1 MMEESYDKVKDLI
14 AKSSHIVF
22 LTGAGMSTE
31 SGIPD
36 FRSKGGLYDR
46 EEDIT
51 YYLSTY
57 YFQQDPIDFWKF
69 YKELFQ
75 LETFSQYKPNKGHE
89 WIASLENVN
98 TRITVITQNIDGL
111 HQQSGSAHVI
121 ALHGDIQRAY
131 CTLCKREYD
140 MEYVNMQDTPICTNT
155 DHDEEVLKPNVV
167 LFGDTLPGF
176 EDALHSIETCDLFI
190 VMGTSLEVYPA
201 NQLPLYA
208 KNHIHVPLVLVNKE
222 QTKMDTHFDETYY
235 GTIGSFVEMMLN
247 KKMV

>member
-1 MMEESYDKVKDLI
+1 MKESYDKVKKLVS
-14 AKSSHIVF
+14 KSGHVVF

-57 YFQQDPIDFWKF
+57 YFQKDPIDFWRF

-75 LETFSQYKPNKGHE
+75 LEVFSQYRPNRGHE
-89 WIASLENVN
+89 WIASLETINRRV
-98 TRITVITQNIDGL
+98 TVITQNIDGL
-111 HQQSGSAHVI
+111 HQQSGSKHIV
-121 ALHGDIQRAY
+121 ALHGDIQKAH
-131 CTLCKREYD
+131 CPLCRREYE
-140 MEYVNMQDTPICTNT
+140 MEYLNKMDTPVCEDKEHTQT
-155 DHDEEVLKPNVV
+155 VLKPNVV
-167 LFGDTLPGF
+167 LFGDVLPGF
-176 EDALHSIETCDLFI
+176 EEALQSIETCDLFI

-208 KNHIHVPLVLVNKE
+208 KNRMRIPVVLVNKE
-222 QTKMDTHFDETYY
+222 QTKMDIHFDEVCYT
-235 GTIGSFVEMMLN
+235 TIGNFVNAMIKGGEE
-247 KKMV
+247 